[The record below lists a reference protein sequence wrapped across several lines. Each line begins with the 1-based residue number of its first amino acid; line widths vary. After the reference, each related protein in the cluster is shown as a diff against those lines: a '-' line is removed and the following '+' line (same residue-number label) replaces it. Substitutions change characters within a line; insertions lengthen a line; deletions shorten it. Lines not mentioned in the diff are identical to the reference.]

1 MEETM
6 SDALLLSIV
15 ELGGYPNFIPLYQ
28 KCGYQVASAASQRK
42 AIAWLKKNKPQV
54 IVTEFNYDPMF
65 RDRMS
70 NIESLLATLQR
81 HKLDSR
87 VVLLMETG
95 RQPFLDKV
103 LQRYQVHAV
112 LELPVSEQQM
122 SDILRK
128 LTHE

>member
-1 MEETM
+1 M